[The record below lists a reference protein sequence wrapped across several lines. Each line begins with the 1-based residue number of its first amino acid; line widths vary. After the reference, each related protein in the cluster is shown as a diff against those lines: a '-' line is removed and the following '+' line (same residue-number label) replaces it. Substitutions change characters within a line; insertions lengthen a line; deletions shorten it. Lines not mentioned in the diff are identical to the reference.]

1 MASMKWLADFL
12 DEEEEAC
19 YQSRKHENDYENDIA
34 DSMFTSGQ
42 LKLIEKIRK
51 LIAEHQAPYMSK
63 QDMIDELAI
72 MRDEEK
78 RGK

>member
-1 MASMKWLADFL
+1 M
-12 DEEEEAC
+12 
-19 YQSRKHENDYENDIA
+19 Y
-34 DSMFTSGQ
+34 TSGQ
-42 LKLIEKIRK
+42 LKIIEKLRE

-63 QDMIDELAI
+63 QDIIDELAI